1 MWDEQ
6 TSPAVKFETS
16 PTESLLSAPGE
27 MYPPLFST
35 STSAPNTMD
44 PMEAMTPTLSDS
56 KQDVILSTPGATAS
70 GEAASVTSASTP
82 ADSSAEP
89 VTPESTTSPDK
100 KPTKKRKSW
109 GQVLPEP
116 KTNLPPR

>member
-1 MWDEQ
+1 MGKYE
-6 TSPAVKFETS
+6 ES

-27 MYPPLFST
+27 IYTSLFHTQHPLQ
-35 STSAPNTMD
+35 AADPN
-44 PMEAMTPTLSDS
+44 AVMTPPSIECDS
-56 KQDVILSTPGATAS
+56 KQDIALYTPDAS
-70 GEAASVTSASTP
+70 ALADDDMASMPGTP
-82 ADSSAEP
+82 DDRFSSPFEGDAGDA
-89 VTPESTTSPDK
+89 DK